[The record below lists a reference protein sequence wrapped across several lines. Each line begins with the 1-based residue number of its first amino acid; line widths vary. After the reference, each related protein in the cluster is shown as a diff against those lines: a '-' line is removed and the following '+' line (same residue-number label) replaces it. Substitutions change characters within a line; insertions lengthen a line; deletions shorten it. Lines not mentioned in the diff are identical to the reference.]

1 MKNLAKL
8 PAAVPRS
15 CCTARAPG
23 LQTCDGLMVPIFAD
37 MGIWVKTT
45 IEIADSL
52 LEDAKALARRQ
63 KTTLRALVEEGL
75 RHVIERRR
83 KPRAERLRLV
93 TFRGRGLR
101 PEIGSFADMLDRAYE
116 GRGS

>member
-1 MKNLAKL
+1 
-8 PAAVPRS
+8 
-15 CCTARAPG
+15 
-23 LQTCDGLMVPIFAD
+23 
-37 MGIWVKTT
+37 VKTT

-75 RHVIERRR
+75 RHVVQRGHE
-83 KPRAERLRLV
+83 PRAERLRLV

-101 PEIGSFADMLDRAYE
+101 PDIASFADMLDRAYE
-116 GRGS
+116 RRGS